1 MARNTAVDKL
11 KEFIEDESICER
23 IESSVYEYAMDKS
36 KDRCIKQDLGDDHCR
51 RIYVNKLHQIYT
63 NIDPESY
70 VQNKFLLDRVVNEE
84 IDVDRIAFLT
94 PQELNYEAWKD
105 MMSKQQAGEDFIQNA
120 FSAGTLTSE
129 YTCSRCKNNVCV
141 SISVQLRSCDE
152 GNSSLVQCRSC
163 FKKWRI
169 NH

>member
-36 KDRCIKQDLGDDHCR
+36 KERCIKQDLGDDHCR

-63 NIDPESY
+63 NMDPESY
-70 VQNKFLLDRVVNEE
+70 VENKFLLDRIVNEE
-84 IDVDRIAFLT
+84 IDIDRIAFLT

-120 FSAGTLTSE
+120 VVSGTRTSE
-129 YTCSRCKNNVCV
+129 FTCGRCKTNDCTYNFVN
-141 SISVQLRSCDE
+141 SRSLDE
-152 GNSSLVQCRSC
+152 AALCHIRCLNCK
-163 FKKWRI
+163 KKWVV
-169 NH
+169 

>member
-1 MARNTAVDKL
+1 MARNTAVLKL
-11 KEFIEDESICER
+11 KEYIEDVSICER
-23 IESSVYEYAMDKS
+23 IERSIYEYTMEKAKE
-36 KDRCIKQDLGDDHCR
+36 RCIKQDMGDIYFR

-63 NIDPESY
+63 NVNADSY
-70 VQNKFLLDRVVNEE
+70 IQNKFLLDRIVNEE
-84 IDVDRIAFLT
+84 IDVDRIAFLS
-94 PQELNYEAWKD
+94 PYELNYEAWKD

-120 FSAGTLTSE
+120 ITSGTLTNE
-129 YTCSRCKNNVCV
+129 YTCSRCKNNVCT

-152 GNSSLVQCRSC
+152 GNSSIIQCRSC